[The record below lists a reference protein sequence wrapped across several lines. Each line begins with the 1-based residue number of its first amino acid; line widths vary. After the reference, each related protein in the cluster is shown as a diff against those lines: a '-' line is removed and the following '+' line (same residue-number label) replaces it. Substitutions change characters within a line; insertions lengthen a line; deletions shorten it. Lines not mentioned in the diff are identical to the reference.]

1 MKRILILFGV
11 IIFGC
16 RSSPE
21 VSFDSLN
28 QAFINWYFKYHPVES
43 TRYNIKIKNGKYSLN
58 TKVEMDEYYADISR
72 FLIELSQI
80 DATKIPP
87 DSRIDYEILYSKL
100 EEMKYIIDE
109 IKPWE
114 WNPLWTLD
122 ELYDGI
128 YILSE
133 RTDINMD
140 DRVNA
145 VKLRL
150 DKIPE
155 LLNNSKILL
164 TTHSKIHIL
173 YSNTKLDMLVNLLKQ
188 LPLKLNSDNITLDSI
203 DELINK
209 AIIALDGY
217 KVWLNS
223 YPEKLEEIPFP
234 EELRLNQ
241 NGFHYYTGGNYL
253 APRVHKLAM
262 KKLRPTQDRLFHLT
276 LPFYLKENDEPVWLD
291 REDTLE
297 VIKWVIED
305 INNNPKYK
313 IRNDEVLSQFYE
325 SLTNIEKFCYT
336 KSLLPRN
343 KNKTIHLEFAQEYA
357 NSQIPVFLFDNHPK
371 QVSTDIIYN
380 IKTPDDDF
388 GEYPLN
394 KLEIDIINALHII
407 PGYGIQLGYSQ
418 VYPSMIR
425 YLFPDLITSAG
436 WKSYALN
443 MLIEE
448 GYGNWEQEYHI
459 LKLKEEISIIVRA
472 IIEINYYSG
481 DISRNDAIID
491 LTKMAFMKKDR
502 AEILLM
508 ESDLHYFSGTTTFIG
523 IMEMSSLLAE
533 YKRTQGDKF
542 ELSEF
547 HRLILKDGVVPL
559 FELKKKVLSL

>member
-1 MKRILILFGV
+1 M

-21 VSFDSLN
+21 TSFDNLN

-87 DSRIDYEILYSKL
+87 DSRIDYKILYSKL
-100 EEMKYIIDE
+100 EEMKFVIDE

-122 ELYDGI
+122 EVYDGI

-133 RTDINMD
+133 RTNINMD
-140 DRVNA
+140 DRVSA

-150 DKIPE
+150 NKIPE

-262 KKLRPTQDRLFHLT
+262 KKLRPAQDRLFHLT
-276 LPFYLKENDEPVWLD
+276 LPFYLKKNDEPVWLD
-291 REDTLE
+291 RAD
-297 VIKWVIED
+297 
-305 INNNPKYK
+305 
-313 IRNDEVLSQFYE
+313 
-325 SLTNIEKFCYT
+325 T

-343 KNKTIHLEFAQEYA
+343 KNKTIHLAFAQEYA
-357 NSQIPVFLFDNHPK
+357 NSGIPTFLFDNHPK

-491 LTKMAFMKKDR
+491 LAEMAFIKKDR

>member
-21 VSFDSLN
+21 ISFDSLN
-28 QAFINWYFKYHPVES
+28 QAFVNWYFKYHPVES
-43 TRYNIKIKNGKYSLN
+43 TRYNIKIHSDNYASS
-58 TKVEMDEYYADISR
+58 TKAEMDEYYADISR

-80 DATKIPP
+80 DATKISPA
-87 DSRIDYEILYSKL
+87 SRIDYEILYSKL
-100 EEMKYIIDE
+100 EEMKFIYDE
-109 IKPWE
+109 VKPWE
-114 WNPLWTLD
+114 WNPLWILD

-140 DRVNA
+140 SKVNA
-145 VKLRL
+145 IKLRL
-150 DKIPE
+150 EQIPE
-155 LLNNSKILL
+155 LLHNSKLLL
-164 TTHSKIHIL
+164 TTYSKIHIL
-173 YSNTKLDMLVNLLKQ
+173 YSNTRLDMLENLLKQ

-209 AIIALDGY
+209 ANFALDSY

-223 YPEKLEEIPFP
+223 YPEKLENFAFP
-234 EELRLNQ
+234 KKLNLNQ
-241 NGFHYYTGGNYL
+241 NGFQYYMRGNYL
-253 APRVHKLAM
+253 PAHVYKLAT
-262 KKLRPTQDRLFHLT
+262 KKLRPTQDRLFHLS

-297 VIKWVIED
+297 VINWVIED
-305 INNNPKYK
+305 IDNNPKFK
-313 IRNDEVLSQFYE
+313 IKNDEVLSQFYE
-325 SLTNIEKFCYT
+325 SLTNIEKFCHS
-336 KSLLPRN
+336 KSLLPKN

-357 NSQIPVFLFDNHPK
+357 NSQKPVFLFDNHPK

-380 IKTPDDDF
+380 IRPPNDDF

-394 KLEIDIINALHII
+394 KLEIDILNALHII
-407 PGYGIQLGYSQ
+407 PGYGIQLAFSQ
-418 VYPSMIR
+418 NYPSMIR
-425 YLFPDLITSAG
+425 YLFPDLVTSAG

-472 IIEINYYSG
+472 IIEIKYYSG
-481 DISRNDAIID
+481 DISRDDAIKY
-491 LTKMAFMKKDR
+491 LSKMAFIKKDR
-502 AEILLM
+502 ADILLM

-523 IMEMSSLLAE
+523 IMEMSSLLAG
-533 YKRTQGDKF
+533 YKRTEGNKF
-542 ELSEF
+542 KLSEF
-547 HRLILKDGVVPL
+547 HRFILKDGVVPL
-559 FELKKKVLSL
+559 FNLKKKVLEL